1 MLQLWKLR
9 LLVDQCYQNDN
20 CTFDDQVKCKSSA
33 DSGMS
38 PEKECNL
45 VTLSVKKHGWSERI
59 INENNV
65 YIRDQSLFAP
75 AYSYFLI
82 SLTKI
87 SMALN
92 KNEKQDTL
100 LNLKAVQL
108 LTCHWLENLVHAKE
122 RSNEIDKIVSIL
134 SAYYETNLE
143 ACSWFLEKLLIT
155 HQIWVDK
162 LLLHC
167 YVLETRSSFAKM
179 LSVIFLRMAPSE
191 RIAYYSEI
199 DTSVMENS
207 NCESTCDFDS
217 DDYMIVRR
225 RDGVHGKESVS
236 RLGRTK
242 YWKSGSLLARFV
254 GLCLLDNLEGCDVHW
269 RRFDQLFESILAFSS
284 CGHEEACFLIRCGT
298 ILRLVDIYLENN
310 STVPQKSLVRSP
322 LLQHHHKSHDRK
334 IQMGDKY

>member
-1 MLQLWKLR
+1 M
-9 LLVDQCYQNDN
+9 
-20 CTFDDQVKCKSSA
+20 
-33 DSGMS
+33 
-38 PEKECNL
+38 
-45 VTLSVKKHGWSERI
+45 ER
-59 INENNV
+59 
-65 YIRDQSLFAP
+65 A
-75 AYSYFLI
+75 
-82 SLTKI
+82 
-87 SMALN
+87 
-92 KNEKQDTL
+92 
-100 LNLKAVQL
+100 
-108 LTCHWLENLVHAKE
+108 WLCCP
-122 RSNEIDKIVSIL
+122 IG
-134 SAYYETNLE
+134 
-143 ACSWFLEKLLIT
+143 
-155 HQIWVDK
+155 
-162 LLLHC
+162 
-167 YVLETRSSFAKM
+167 SSFAKM
-179 LSVIFLRMAPSE
+179 LPVIFLRMAPSE

-322 LLQHHHKSHDRK
+322 FLQHHHKSHDRK